1 MDKHHDAIINR
12 RLERTVTNLI
22 NHNFEV
28 TVLERK
34 EDVNPFLEKLIE
46 KGSTAAV
53 GGSMTINETDTL
65 TWLRSGHLKFID
77 RYDPENDVTQVFHES
92 FNVDAYIT
100 SSNAVTMN
108 GELVNTDGN
117 GNRVAAMIY
126 GPKKVYVIVGINKLV
141 SDIEEAQ
148 RRIEL
153 YASPMNCERL
163 NKNTPCRKIGE
174 FAHCSVPERICSVN
188 VVLHRSNTPKRI
200 HVIFV
205 KESLGY

>member
-126 GPKKVYVIVGINKLV
+126 GPKKVYVIV
-141 SDIEEAQ
+141 
-148 RRIEL
+148 
-153 YASPMNCERL
+153 
-163 NKNTPCRKIGE
+163 
-174 FAHCSVPERICSVN
+174 
-188 VVLHRSNTPKRI
+188 
-200 HVIFV
+200 
-205 KESLGY
+205 

>member
-1 MDKHHDAIINR
+1 MDKHHVAIINR

-153 YASPMNCERL
+153 YAAPMNCERL

-174 FAHCSVPERICSVN
+174 CAHCSVPERICSVN

>member
-153 YASPMNCERL
+153 YAAPMNCERL
-163 NKNTPCRKIGE
+163 NKNTPSRKIGE
-174 FAHCSVPERICSVN
+174 CAHCSVPERICSVN

>member
-153 YASPMNCERL
+153 YAAPMNCERL

-174 FAHCSVPERICSVN
+174 CAHCSVPERICSVN

>member
-117 GNRVAAMIY
+117 GNRVEAMIY

-153 YASPMNCERL
+153 YAAPMNCERL

-174 FAHCSVPERICSVN
+174 CAHCSVPERICSVN

>member
-1 MDKHHDAIINR
+1 MDKHHDAIINK
-12 RLERTVTNLI
+12 RLERAVTNLI

-34 EDVNPFLEKLIE
+34 EDVNPFLEQLIE

-153 YASPMNCERL
+153 YAAPMNCERL

-174 FAHCSVPERICSVN
+174 CAHCSVPERICSVN

>member
-1 MDKHHDAIINR
+1 MDKHYNAIIEK
-12 RLERTVTNLI
+12 RLERAVTNLI

-34 EDVNPFLEKLIE
+34 EEVNPFLERLIE

-53 GGSMTINETDTL
+53 GGSMTISETDTL
-65 TWLRSGHLKFID
+65 TWLRSGHLNFID
-77 RYDPENDVTQVFHES
+77 RYNPENDVTQVFHES

-141 SDIEEAQ
+141 YDIEEAQ
-148 RRIEL
+148 R
-153 YASPMNCERL
+153 
-163 NKNTPCRKIGE
+163 
-174 FAHCSVPERICSVN
+174 
-188 VVLHRSNTPKRI
+188 
-200 HVIFV
+200 
-205 KESLGY
+205 